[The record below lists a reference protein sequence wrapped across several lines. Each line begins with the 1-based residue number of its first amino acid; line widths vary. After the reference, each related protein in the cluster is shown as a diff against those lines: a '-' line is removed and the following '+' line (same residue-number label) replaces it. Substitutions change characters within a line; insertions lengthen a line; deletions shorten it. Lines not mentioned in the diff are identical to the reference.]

1 LFQSAPL
8 AVALVLLA
16 GTVARAQATA
26 REPRQRTVTVTGNPA
41 EPPHEVHVSHET
53 PTVFLFGSEIRK
65 KSVRVD
71 TSRIRVVDTGEQSR
85 SLIVQAVSPLGDGE
99 RHELEVEFT
108 DGKAPARAAFAL
120 AAHASDVDTL
130 INVARQEPASPAC
143 PAEVRATVRA
153 PEDLLLL
160 GYISR
165 GGVPTAKINPRTDD
179 AQGFASEEGV
189 AYRGKG
195 WLMFHVG
202 IVNLRGPQ
210 PWVPTEAT
218 LTSKTGAKLRGR
230 VVREGQ
236 GEPAPGEF
244 VRVLVVTEEPPAASV
259 GLFFTLELSGAD
271 GRTLAIP
278 EVKIPAP
285 AKERT
290 P

>member
-26 REPRQRTVTVTGNPA
+26 REPRQRTVTVTGSPA
-41 EPPHEVHVSHET
+41 ESPHEVHVSHET

-71 TSRIRVVDTGEQSR
+71 TTRIRVVDTGEQSR
-85 SLIVQAVSPLGDGE
+85 LLMVQAVSPLGEGE

-120 AAHASDVDTL
+120 VGHPSDVDAFVT
-130 INVARQEPASPAC
+130 VARQQPAAPAC
-143 PAEVRATVRA
+143 PAEVRAGVRG

-160 GYISR
+160 GYMGKS
-165 GGVPTAKINPRTDD
+165 GVPTAEIGFKRDA
-179 AQGFASEEGV
+179 AQGFQSPQGV

-195 WLMFHVG
+195 WLMFQVA
-202 IVNLRGPQ
+202 ILNLRGPQ

-218 LTSKTGAKLRGR
+218 LTSKTGEKLRGR
-230 VVREGQ
+230 VVLEEQ
-236 GEPAPGEF
+236 GEPVPGER
-244 VRVLVVTEEPPAASV
+244 VRVLVVTEEPPPSA
-259 GLFFTLELSGAD
+259 GLVFILELSGAD
-271 GRTLAIP
+271 GRSLAFP
-278 EVKIPAP
+278 PVKIPAP
-285 AKERT
+285 PKKEPTR
-290 P
+290 